1 MNEKNLVL
9 LVGIPGAGKSTWLR
23 NHLGEGDAHVSRDEV
38 RFSILDE
45 NEDYFSHETEVFD
58 KFVEK
63 INENLKAGK
72 RVFADATHIS
82 WASRRKLLERIK
94 DKKDIDIDVYVFRT
108 SLGTCLERNRERIG
122 RSYVPEKIVRRM
134 NAQMTDPAH
143 DPFKY
148 NTVKYIFESGKEVI
162 FLHGG
167 EEVVCLHG

>member
-1 MNEKNLVL
+1 MKQKNLVVL
-9 LVGIPGAGKSTWLR
+9 AGVPGSGKSTWAKA
-23 NHLGEGDAHVSRDEV
+23 HLTDDVAWISRDEV

-94 DKKDIDIDVYVFRT
+94 DKKDINIDVYVFRT
-108 SLGTCLERNRERIG
+108 SLGTCLERNRERTG
-122 RSYVPEKIVRRM
+122 RSYVPEKVVRRM

-162 FLHGG
+162 FPHG
-167 EEVVCLHG
+167 